1 MSSNNNHTF
10 AFITI
15 AVILIGAI
23 GYAIYNKFMPTES
36 IAPAAVITE
45 SRSTTLNNPSDE
57 IYISENDAE
66 VSTIDK
72 SNDVIGKV
80 ISVNTNAEKKTF
92 IKLKSFTDQK
102 QYNLLTSLSP
112 DTVDINKGD
121 IISFSN
127 SLERSNNNAYYFINK
142 VADYNIIE
150 KNTDIKT
157 GLRTIA
163 IADVNANMEG
173 DEVVLNGMVSD
184 LFTSGKGHSFFKLED
199 SRSSINAVLFS
210 SESNQLKDR
219 LTLLNKYND
228 TSKKVNLEGKVGVY
242 KGDLQIIVAK
252 VYN

>member
-92 IKLKSFTDQK
+92 IKLKSFTDQT

-112 DTVDINKGD
+112 DVIDINKGD

-157 GLRTIA
+157 GLETIA